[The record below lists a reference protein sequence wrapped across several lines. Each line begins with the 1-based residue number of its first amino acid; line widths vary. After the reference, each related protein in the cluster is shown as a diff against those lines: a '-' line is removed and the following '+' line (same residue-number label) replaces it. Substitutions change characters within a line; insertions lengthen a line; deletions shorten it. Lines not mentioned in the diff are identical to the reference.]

1 MGDTNEQKQNGTA
14 NAKSKL
20 PIILAGAGAA
30 VVALLLLVIV
40 LVVVMVNAGKTINL
54 NKYASINV
62 TGYNTVGTAQIDFD
76 YEQFKEDYG
85 NKIKFKSKDENTSF
99 MSMFYSSPADCLIGE
114 YVDGSFDKNSQISN
128 GDEIVYKW
136 DCDDEEIKKLFGYKV
151 KYKDLKLT
159 VKGLEEVATF
169 DPFEGVELIYT
180 GIAPNGSAEVKNNS
194 TAPYASRLS
203 FQMDVR
209 DGLSNGDVVTVTV
222 YDGGSQN
229 PMQYFINAFDA
240 IPSTTEKQ
248 FTVDGLGSYAD
259 SAAQIPADT
268 LEKMKSQANDLINAY
283 VANNWNSGSRMDS
296 CNYIGNYFLTAKN
309 AQSYGDY
316 SNIILVYEIQITIDN
331 QDRNILDSF
340 TFYTAVTYT
349 DPILLP
355 DGTCSIDLSRGSL
368 ASNTF
373 SKQYPGGWFGYT
385 YTIKGYE
392 DLDTLQNKLVT
403 TQIDRYSYENN
414 ISQ

>member
-1 MGDTNEQKQNGTA
+1 MGDTNEQKQSGTV

-85 NKIKFKSKDENTSF
+85 SKIKFKGKDENSAF
-99 MSMFYSSPADCLIGE
+99 MLMFYPSPADCLIGE

-169 DPFEGVELIYT
+169 NPFEGVELIYT

-194 TAPYASRLS
+194 TSPYASRLS

-209 DGLSNGDVVTVTV
+209 DGLSNGDIVTVKV

-296 CNYIGNYFLTAKN
+296 CNYIGNYFLTAKS

-316 SNIILVYEIQITIDN
+316 SNMILVYEIQITIDSE
-331 QDRNILDSF
+331 DRNILDSF